1 MQWVKKQLP
10 QVRFVRSRVLHLG
23 VGLIVAVFGCARVVA
38 DVRFPA
44 VFTPGAVLQRD
55 ARVPIWGWAE
65 PGEKVTV
72 SFAGQEKLAKAEVD
86 GKWQIELDEMGAA
99 QPRPLIVEGANRIV
113 VEDVAVGDVWIC
125 AGQSNMGC
133 PVTQSRDGDLEIL
146 TADCPD
152 IRLLTVPTEC
162 SQSPVEDF
170 DGKWARCTPRTVA
183 DSSAVGYGS
192 FRSNSMCQ
200 LG

>member
-1 MQWVKKQLP
+1 MGEETVATGKIRKVESIALGR
-10 QVRFVRSRVLHLG
+10 RFDSRCFRVCG
-23 VGLIVAVFGCARVVA
+23 VVA

-133 PVTQSRDGDLEIL
+133 PVT
-146 TADCPD
+146 
-152 IRLLTVPTEC
+152 
-162 SQSPVEDF
+162 
-170 DGKWARCTPRTVA
+170 
-183 DSSAVGYGS
+183 
-192 FRSNSMCQ
+192 
-200 LG
+200 